1 MFILLSFSAFGV
13 FLGIAALGFFF
24 LIFSFLAGDL
34 FGHGDVGGHEIGSHG
49 EIHGGVSFFSTRILS
64 VFITAFGGFGAIGIN
79 LGRSIEVSTLY
90 GLAGGVFFGGIIYLF
105 ASFLYSQQASSDIR
119 TSDLVGC
126 TAQVTVAIP
135 KGGVGQVRMTMGESV
150 VEKIARA
157 QDGGEIPA
165 GALVKIEAIVGEDIR
180 VRRAEQDPEPGAPKT
195 P

>member
-34 FGHGDVGGHEIGSHG
+34 LGHGDVAGHDIDGHG
-49 EIHGGVSFFSTRILS
+49 EVHAGVSFFSTRILS

-79 LGRSIEVSTLY
+79 LGHGIGVSTAF
-90 GLAGGVFFGGIIYLF
+90 GLAGGLFFGGIIYLF
-105 ASFLYSQQASSDIR
+105 ATFLYRQQASSDIR

-135 KGGVGQVRMTMGESV
+135 QGGVGQVRMIMGESV

-157 QDGGEIPA
+157 QDGREIPA
-165 GALVKIEAIVGEDIR
+165 GTLVKIEAIAGEDIL
-180 VRRAEQDPEPGAPKT
+180 VRRAEQNAGPSTPKT
-195 P
+195 D